1 MTRSTKFREEVKWDE
16 RGTLWNTKVGHKGG
30 TVEWDRS
37 ETLERPQIRKKIN
50 MFRREKTCKVEQG
63 GGRYSS
69 GRAQNQAEC
78 TDYGLWT
85 DGPTGGR
92 TFVPVSK

>member
-1 MTRSTKFREEVKWDE
+1 MTRSTKFREEAKWDE

-50 MFRREKTCKVEQG
+50 MFRKEKTCKVEQG
-63 GGRYSS
+63 GGRYSI
-69 GRAQNQAEC
+69 AEGLKIRPNVRT
-78 TDYGLWT
+78 TDY
-85 DGPTGGR
+85 GPTGGR